1 MIEHLFNPLDF
12 DRPTLY
18 MPGLRTFQF
27 QFDNTTFGSVA
38 GDNYMLFDS
47 TGLNLNLVRINGT
60 NAKNP
65 DASLTSESTVTN
77 AVIQNVLRSGQVIV
91 VKNIVMIV
99 NSPGQGWDGVSNYP
113 VTVNEALSNNIL
125 FSRALID
132 GRVLRGADANPN
144 SERRNNMFQEDMIMI
159 PGPIEIDSTFAMTPF
174 LNYEQIVTFIF
185 EVDELR

>member
-1 MIEHLFNPLDF
+1 MIEHLFNPLNF

-18 MPGLRTFQF
+18 MPGLRSFQF
-27 QFDNTTFGSVA
+27 QLSNTTGSVA
-38 GDNYMLFDS
+38 GDNYILFDS
-47 TGLNLNLVRINGT
+47 TGLNQNLLRFDG
-60 NAKNP
+60 NAPKTS
-65 DASLTSESTVTN
+65 DLALTSESTVTN

-91 VKNIVMIV
+91 VKNIVLIV
-99 NSPGQGWDGVSNYP
+99 NSPGQGWNGVSNYP
-113 VTVNEALSNNIL
+113 VTVNEAISNNIL

-144 SERRNNMFQEDMIMI
+144 TERRNNMFQEDMIMI

-174 LNYEQIVTFIF
+174 VNYQQIVTFIF